1 MNTAIEHLL
10 ATPPRLKDQS
20 DQIKI
25 YALVVGIDN
34 YQEDIPALSGCLQDV
49 DLVADFLQER
59 YGERLVLRTLKDEE
73 ATYEEV
79 IAAFKEHLIDGEG
92 GVDDTYWF
100 HFSGHGSEQFT
111 APEFFQ
117 PKNAE
122 GELLPSLASN
132 GKDQTLVCFNG
143 EAAGD
148 NIFLADK
155 ELAVLIHELHE
166 KVNTGDRIPHV
177 LISLDCCH
185 SGTGTRG
192 EGELVRQYQFLRNEV
207 DRDSDEN
214 PERSSRTLDSYLA
227 GWYKQESGEDQS
239 KLFIPAARHVLMSA
253 CNNLQLAGD
262 TLEGGVFTSS
272 LIDAFRATKGEAVNY
287 VDLFNWTR
295 ARAKAKRKK
304 QTPQLELINNFDPY
318 TAVLEGWRLGGPGR
332 YEIRGKNEKWYVG
345 AGAIHGLP
353 IGESEKVQFLIYE
366 QPRDNLLG
374 VGEIKRVGIKSCRLK
389 DLKKITL
396 NSEGGIE
403 FTQDTLELETGKNYV
418 AEIYALPAPLQ
429 HVLLEGEATKVQELK
444 EAWDKKQESTDIN
457 LKNLEIHPLRTL
469 DPALEATIGIE
480 VEKGEVE
487 DGSRPVFRIKNLERN
502 RLWSEIGPDVE
513 NPIPLVKRGIDKVVR
528 WKRMLSLASPTSDLS
543 AYYELQL
550 LSTDYVAF
558 QASGKPHPIEERGAF
573 LEIMRQHDVKAGP
586 IELKFQAEQFFR
598 PEEGVDYDKIPFLFR
613 IKTLVSGKKL
623 YFYLYDLLE
632 DCAIRL
638 HEGGEKFIE
647 NTIEGQ
653 LSDFGSDLSAF
664 QVHPNEGEAH
674 FWFKL
679 FVTTSPIDAAALTQS
694 GFSSDKGETGIPS
707 SGASTW
713 HCETIKVTLKRDG
726 VWQRTN
732 ITTIEGKGVGRIG
745 TQFGQSYF
753 YKAKNYLLA
762 IAVNN
767 YEDHPNIPN
776 LNNCINDVQD
786 LVTLLTED
794 FEFESEN
801 VRLLT
806 SGELDGRFEHM
817 RRGPATEEF
826 IFRELRAIGQE
837 IKKEAGLSIKTNLI
851 LYYSGHGIYDDFL
864 DQGYWIP
871 ADAKL
876 DDYSKYVSN
885 STIRDFLNSIRTHHT
900 FLISDSCFS
909 GSLFAISD
917 GRSIGSSRLEKDASR
932 WGLTAGRNE
941 VVSDGAAGTNSPFA
955 TGLIEV
961 LQGNKTIGVQQLC
974 SLVLEKVAADES
986 QTPRGEPLR
995 VKGHEG
1001 GQFIFRK
1008 KESAQKHFE
1017 AGQTLMEL
1025 AEYRPEYERFRSA
1038 ANQFT
1043 LARRLEKNKAKRA
1056 NYALR
1061 EAEALCA
1068 AGDLFR
1074 AILVLR
1080 NVLSSFEGEPELMYK
1095 LRSKLAILLHTKK
1108 DKLPEK
1114 ERERIDSINEENLF
1128 QEIIILEE
1136 EIFKNSSSIDVFAD
1150 PASRR
1155 REMLLELRPAF
1166 LSNIMDRLKIA
1177 SHSSRTFLCLVGID
1191 EYSNSDWNISG
1202 CVNDVELIKRTFE
1215 NLIAEELLEVR
1226 LLTNEQAT
1234 NAAILSTI
1242 ADIAEEI
1249 RPEDHFILH
1258 CSASSPPIRI
1268 TERQEEYP
1276 LFFCFDSSVDGVQYV
1291 DSINCQVIHDI
1302 MMSIDASAKVL
1313 ILDVTGNGKMC
1324 ELAMEGDYA
1333 LLMGASA
1340 GQHAREVTKEGQVHG
1355 LFSWALAS
1363 TIRSDKATVKNFN
1376 ALLHRSM
1383 EDQRPFLIRE
1393 HIFYELLPK
1402 ALKTALAFYYGA
1414 HRYYPKDDLRQIA
1427 RIIQGLQADLASVDL
1442 LLLGERFS
1450 NLAAYQSAVS
1460 IYKKLAE
1467 RELAYAKIERQLI
1480 KLGKRPWKVHYNIAK
1495 AFMKVGEVEQAIFH
1509 LEWCRKDKNI
1519 SNAVSEKMRSLQ
1531 EQLETQKASKKY
1543 ALLVG
1548 IGDYGLDG
1556 FKKDPAV
1563 ATDLDKWAASLKD
1576 QGYEGDIIILKDS
1589 DATRDNILDH
1599 FEQLVE
1605 RSKEHPAFFF
1615 FAGLGTS
1622 MEEDQGKA
1630 ILTFDQPEKDR
1641 VNDIGLFELEEKSR
1655 TAKHLTI
1662 VLDAGFHPQGDRYAP
1677 PFPESKESEKWEH
1690 AELKTEHIGSGQLQ
1704 LEIGSTCIIPGIRL
1718 LKVDDWSS
1726 SDLDIVGNI
1735 PLFPAARVENG
1746 EGALSKNLLALIQE
1760 QGLESDTVIE
1770 LLRTRGRIGKTIRPS
1785 K

>member
-10 ATPPRLKDQS
+10 ATPLRLKDQS
-20 DQIKI
+20 DQIKV

-34 YQEDIPALSGCLQDV
+34 YQEDIPALSGCLKDV

-59 YGERLVLRTLKDEE
+59 YGDRLVLRTLKDEE
-73 ATYEEV
+73 ATYENV
-79 IAAFKEHLIDGEG
+79 IAAFREHLVKGEG

-155 ELAVLIHELHE
+155 ELAVLIHELHVE
-166 KVNTGDRIPHV
+166 VNTGDRIPHV

-366 QPRDNLLG
+366 QPGDNLLG
-374 VGEIKRVGIKSCRLK
+374 VGEIKSVGIKSCRLK
-389 DLKKITL
+389 DLKKTTL

-403 FTQDTLELETGKNYV
+403 FTQDTLELETGKNYI
-418 AEIYALPAPLQ
+418 AEIYALPAPMQ
-429 HVLLEGEATKVQELK
+429 HVLLEGEAAKVQELK

-469 DPALEATIGIE
+469 DPDLEATIGIE
-480 VEKGEVE
+480 VEKGEAE

-513 NPIPLVKRGIDKVVR
+513 NPIPLVKRGVDKVVR
-528 WKRMLSLASPTSDLS
+528 WKRMLNLESPASDLS

-679 FVTTSPIDAAALTQS
+679 FVTTSPIDASALTQS

-732 ITTIEGKGVGRIG
+732 ITTIEGKGIGRIG

-762 IAVNN
+762 IAVNK
-767 YEDHPNIPN
+767 YDDHPNIPN

-806 SGELDGRFEHM
+806 SGELDGRFEDM
-817 RRGPATEEF
+817 RKGPATEEF

-837 IKKEAGLSIKTNLI
+837 IKKEAGSSMKTNLI

-871 ADAKL
+871 ADAEL
-876 DDYSKYVSN
+876 DDYSKYISN

-955 TGLIEV
+955 TSLIEV
-961 LQGNKTIGVQQLC
+961 LQGNKTIGVQKLC
-974 SLVLEKVAADES
+974 SLVLEKVAAGES

-995 VKGHEG
+995 VRGHEG

-1008 KESAQKHFE
+1008 KESAEKHFE

-1038 ANQFT
+1038 ANQFA
-1043 LARRLEKNKAKRA
+1043 LARRLEKNKVKRA
-1056 NYALR
+1056 KYALR
-1061 EAEALCA
+1061 EAEALSA
-1068 AGDLFR
+1068 AGDGFA
-1074 AILVLR
+1074 AIRVLKTT
-1080 NVLSSFEGEPELMYK
+1080 LSGLDENKKLRYI
-1095 LRSKLAILLHTKK
+1095 LRSKLAIL
-1108 DKLPEK
+1108 
-1114 ERERIDSINEENLF
+1114 RFMNSENLPQKKREEVAAIDLSELL
-1128 QEIIILEE
+1128 QEILDLEPEIVE
-1136 EIFKNSSSIDVFAD
+1136 ETGLS
-1150 PASRR
+1150 
-1155 REMLLELRPAF
+1155 LLDLRPTF
-1166 LSNIMDRLKIA
+1166 LSEIMDRYKPVEHPRY
-1177 SHSSRTFLCLVGID
+1177 SFLPLGGSIILVLVGID
-1191 EYSNSDWNISG
+1191 KYPELRITLNG
-1202 CVNDVELIKRTFE
+1202 CVNDVNLMAATFNDLLGTEFTKIKMLTDEEATYDNILQTLDDIR
-1215 NLIAEELLEVR
+1215 EELK
-1226 LLTNEQAT
+1226 
-1234 NAAILSTI
+1234 
-1242 ADIAEEI
+1242 
-1249 RPEDHFILH
+1249 PEDTLIIH
-1258 CSASSPPIRI
+1258 CSAYAVHNSGTAEEQQLLYCYDSKVENDRVINVMTCEAMHQAI
-1268 TERQEEYP
+1268 TTIER
-1276 LFFCFDSSVDGVQYV
+1276 ST
-1291 DSINCQVIHDI
+1291 
-1302 MMSIDASAKVL
+1302 KVL
-1313 ILDVTGNGKMC
+1313 SLDVCGNDRMV
-1324 ELAMEGDYA
+1324 ELAKKGDYT
-1333 LLMGASA
+1333 LLMGATGKETAVETTKA
-1340 GQHAREVTKEGQVHG
+1340 GKRYGA
-1355 LFSWALAS
+1355 FSWALATAFQS
-1363 TIRSDKATVKNFN
+1363 KPDK
-1376 ALLHRSM
+1376 
-1383 EDQRPFLIRE
+1383 I
-1393 HIFYELLPK
+1393 
-1402 ALKTALAFYYGA
+1402 
-1414 HRYYPKDDLRQIA
+1414 DDLRLLVKRYMSENNVRNQTPA
-1427 RIIQGLQADLASVDL
+1427 FFSDVEGRLSFHALEKAATFLYGAEKHYPQQELRQLLRLFVDTEVHLAPIDIL
-1442 LLLGERFS
+1442 HCGRRFS
-1450 NLAAYQSAVS
+1450 RLGDYQSAAS
-1460 IYKKLAE
+1460 LYKKVSKDKTIDFNEIAE
-1467 RELAYAKIERQLI
+1467 
-1480 KLGKRPWKVHYNIAK
+1480 KLSSIGKESWKAHFDVVKTYL
-1495 AFMKVGEVEQAIFH
+1495 KVGDVDSSIFH
-1509 LEWCRKDKNI
+1509 LDLIEQDKTLPP
-1519 SNAVSEKMRSLQ
+1519 AVAQKVR
-1531 EQLETQKASKKY
+1531 QLFDKVVGKKENEKY
-1543 ALLVG
+1543 ALL
-1548 IGDYGLDG
+1548 IGVDQYKNKDLPSNDSASKGVNALKRILVEHGYKSDG
-1556 FKKDPAV
+1556 TTV
-1563 ATDLDKWAASLKD
+1563 TLYDK
-1576 QGYEGDIIILKDS
+1576 E
-1589 DATRDNILDH
+1589 ATRARILEEFDR
-1599 FEQLVE
+1599 LVE
-1605 RSKEHPAFFF
+1605 HSKEHPAFFF
-1615 FAGLGTS
+1615 FAGLGTAV
-1622 MEEDQGKA
+1622 EDGQGKA
-1630 ILTFDQPEKDR
+1630 ILAADSYMEDEPA
-1641 VNDIGLFELEEKSR
+1641 NDISLFEL
-1655 TAKHLTI
+1655 AKRSQSAKNLTI
-1662 VLDAGFHPQGDRYAP
+1662 VIDAGFHPRGDRYTNPHDKSSAR
-1677 PFPESKESEKWEH
+1677 KDWEQRNQ
-1690 AELKTEHIGSGQLQ
+1690 EPEHINNG
-1704 LEIGSTCIIPGIRL
+1704 RL
-1718 LKVDDWSS
+1718 NL
-1726 SDLDIVGNI
+1726 LIGNI
-1735 PLFPAARVENG
+1735 CILSGVKKWIKSEEVEEINDDALMEAPLYPASFEDGNGSQLSSGIAALLERNVLDPVE
-1746 EGALSKNLLALIQE
+1746 I
-1760 QGLESDTVIE
+1760 IE
-1770 LLRTRGRIGKTIRPS
+1770 ELRKENILR
-1785 K
+1785 